1 MSKDTRSKLQ
11 IKMDALKRLVMN
23 NTLSKSLPLYI
34 VTEYPKSGG
43 TWLAQLISFYFDVP
57 FPRNQM
63 PKLESSVMH
72 GHMLHTPFMK
82 NVFCLF
88 RDGRDI
94 VVSYY
99 YHTLFKSDKN
109 TDHLVNRTRA
119 ACQFEDYND
128 IQTNLPAYIKYLFE
142 EEKKGMFHFNW
153 KEFADS
159 WLGQENVAYVKYEDL
174 LEDAAEA
181 LMEPIKKISG
191 KEADFEKLVA
201 AREKF
206 SFKNQ
211 TKREAG
217 EEDKNSFLRKGIA
230 GDWKNHFTKEAC
242 ETFDKYAGDT
252 LVKLGY
258 EKDNSWI
265 EAQALRMNQ
274 V

>member
-1 MSKDTRSKLQ
+1 MDTRNKTAIRL
-11 IKMDALKRLVMN
+11 DALKRLVLN
-23 NTLSKSLPLYI
+23 NTLSGTLPLYI

-43 TWLAQLISFYFDVP
+43 TWLAQLLSYYLEVP

-72 GHMLHTPFMK
+72 GHLLRTPFMK

-119 ACQFEDYND
+119 ACKFENYDD
-128 IQTNLPAYIKYLFE
+128 IQANLPEFIRYLFE
-142 EEKKGMFHFNW
+142 EEKQGMFHFNW
-153 KEFADS
+153 NEFAHS
-159 WLGQENVAYVKYEDL
+159 WLDQKKVAYIKYEDM
-174 LEDAAEA
+174 LEDSAAA
-181 LMEPIKKISG
+181 LKEPIEKITG
-191 KEADFEKLVA
+191 KPVNMERLIEARD
-201 AREKF
+201 KF

-211 TKREAG
+211 TQRNAG
-217 EEDKNSFLRKGIA
+217 EEDKKSFLRKGIS

-242 ETFDKYAGDT
+242 EAFNKYAGET
-252 LVKLGY
+252 LIKLGY

-265 EAQALRMNQ
+265 ANQ
-274 V
+274 TENLQK